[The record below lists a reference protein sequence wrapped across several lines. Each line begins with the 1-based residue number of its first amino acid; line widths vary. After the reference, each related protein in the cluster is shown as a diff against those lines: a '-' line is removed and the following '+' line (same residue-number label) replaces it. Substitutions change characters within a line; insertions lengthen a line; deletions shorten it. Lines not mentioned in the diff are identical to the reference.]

1 MRRILRAAAA
11 VAIKLALVLL
21 VGGGVFVGVETLRQ
35 RAEARIGEALAQP
48 APLPVATTRL
58 IPESG
63 YTVEDRFL
71 GRLEPARRAAL
82 AFERGGLVAEVLV
95 DEGDVVAAG
104 DPVARLDVAALEAER
119 LRLVAQQAQVA
130 AALDLARRTLERQ
143 EALGDRGHASTQR
156 LDEAQLS
163 AAVEAARVREIEAAL
178 ARLDVDLVKSTLVAP
193 FAGTIGARAADPG
206 AVVAAGAPVVDI
218 HETGA
223 PIARIGVAPAAA
235 RDLRPGARATLTI
248 DGAAVPARLVA
259 IRPDLDPAT
268 RTVTALFEPLGPTRA
283 AFGANV
289 ELRLPRQIEE
299 PGYWVPIAAL
309 VEGRRGLWSVLVAAA
324 MPGEGARVV
333 RETVEVLHVADERA
347 FVRGTLAPGAALVAG
362 GAHRV
367 APGQRVL
374 LANAE

>member
-1 MRRILRAAAA
+1 M
-11 VAIKLALVLL
+11 
-21 VGGGVFVGVETLRQ
+21 
-35 RAEARIGEALAQP
+35 
-48 APLPVATTRL
+48 PVDDDAGLMVPIERL
-58 IPESG
+58 HREGSVPSDG
-63 YTVEDRFL
+63 
-71 GRLEPARRAAL
+71 LEPARRAAL
-82 AFERGGLVAEVLV
+82 AFERGRAIRPAEVLV
-95 DEGDVVAAG
+95 ASWATSSAAG
-104 DPVARLDVAALEAER
+104 DPVARLER
-119 LRLVAQQAQVA
+119 RGAGGGGGLPARRPAGSGRSR
-130 AALDLARRTLERQ
+130 LDLARRTLERQ

-268 RTVTALFEPLGPTRA
+268 PTGPAPLSFELQWARTPPLGA
-283 AFGANV
+283 
-289 ELRLPRQIEE
+289 QIVRCACRGKIRGR
-299 PGYWVPIAAL
+299 PGSVPIRAHGPKSRAP
-309 VEGRRGLWSVLVAAA
+309 VERL
-324 MPGEGARVV
+324 
-333 RETVEVLHVADERA
+333 
-347 FVRGTLAPGAALVAG
+347 
-362 GAHRV
+362 V
-367 APGQRVL
+367 APGDCQG
-374 LANAE
+374 

>member
-1 MRRILRAAAA
+1 MRRTLRAVVAA
-11 VAIKLALVLL
+11 AIKLALVVL
-21 VGGGVFVGVETLRQ
+21 VGGGVYVGVETLRQ
-35 RAEARIGEALAQP
+35 RAEARIGDAQSEAAL
-48 APLPVATTRL
+48 LPVATTRL
-58 IPESG
+58 RPESG

-82 AFERGGLVAEVLV
+82 AFERGGLVTEVLV
-95 DEGDVVAAG
+95 EEGAVVAAG
-104 DPVARLDVAALEAER
+104 DPLARLDTAALEAER
-119 LRLVAQQAQVA
+119 LRLVAQRAQVA

-163 AAVEAARVREIEAAL
+163 AAVEAARAEEIAAAL
-178 ARLDVDLVKSTLVAP
+178 ARLDVDLAKSVLTAP

-206 AVVAAGAPVVDI
+206 AVVGAGALVVEI
-218 HETGA
+218 HETDA
-223 PIARIGVAPAAA
+223 PIARVGVAPSAA
-235 RDLRPGARATLTI
+235 RDLAPGARATLTI
-248 DGAAVPARLVA
+248 DGALVPARLVA

-268 RTVTALFEPLGPTRA
+268 RTVTALFEPLRPTRA
-283 AFGANV
+283 AFGATV
-289 ELRLPRQIEE
+289 ELRLPRRIDE
-299 PGYWVPIAAL
+299 PGYWVPLAAL
-309 VEGRRGLWSVLVAAA
+309 AEGRRGLWSVLVAATV
-324 MPGEGARVV
+324 PGEGARIV

-374 LANAE
+374 LAHAE